1 MGITNALVGLAAGNT
16 LTYNNQSAQ
25 TSAITLED
33 NEGTQ
38 VPITVNSNPC
48 DVFASTSTTGCGD
61 GKTCEVVGGS
71 ATCLTIQQP
80 SDDLGVLVGIGFGVT
95 AVLLLV
101 IIVLIWMCMR
111 SRSRRHQTT
120 KNTLRPGT
128 PTFMP
133 TRFHANVPSWSHQP
147 AFYDNNGLD
156 LSDSRKFMPASIENL
171 PFYRNDFH
179 ETPRRKRGR
188 AHDED

>member
-1 MGITNALVGLAAGNT
+1 
-16 LTYNNQSAQ
+16 
-25 TSAITLED
+25 
-33 NEGTQ
+33 
-38 VPITVNSNPC
+38 PITVNSNPC

-156 LSDSRKFMPASIENL
+156 LSDSRKFMPASIETL
-171 PFYRNDFH
+171 PYYRNDYH
-179 ETPRRKRGR
+179 ETR
-188 AHDED
+188 AQDITLGTTDQLSTDNSTSCEFEKLARVTGSCQFVERDLSQSTE